1 MMPNGTRRS
10 RRVRQMFA
18 LSIAFAAC
26 GAMATSIL
34 HLRFDQIR
42 DRAGL
47 VVLGTVASTSA
58 GTSFKGMLAVD
69 EYRVVVRETMR
80 GERVKNV
87 RIRIPRIEGAPRLH
101 VGTAYVFFLG
111 AAPARPLVSPQQGI
125 LSMES
130 VDVGGNRTTLLVS
143 GDSEPL
149 VLGNDGAL
157 RFGAPVSIRNHR
169 IMRTPQTPSVDVGPP
184 DVPTGA
190 EGVSQFPAPASA
202 AVKKPTVRRYAT
214 LDDLR
219 GFVRNTPDGRRTR

>member
-1 MMPNGTRRS
+1 MMPNGTRRP
-10 RRVRQMFA
+10 RRVREMFA
-18 LSIAFAAC
+18 LSILFVAC

-47 VVLGTVASTSA
+47 VVLGTVTSTSA
-58 GTSFKGMLAVD
+58 STSFKGTLAVD
-69 EYRVVVRETMR
+69 EYRVVVRETLR

-87 RIRIPRIEGAPRLH
+87 RVRIPRIEGSPRLH
-101 VGTAYVFFLG
+101 IGTAYVFFLG
-111 AAPARPLVSPQQGI
+111 DAPARPLVSPQQGI
-125 LSMES
+125 LSIEN
-130 VDVGGNRTTLLVS
+130 VDLNGNRTTLLVS

-149 VLGNDGAL
+149 VLGSDGAL
-157 RFGAPVSIRNHR
+157 RFGVPVSISNHR
-169 IMRTPQTPSVDVGPP
+169 VMRAPQTPSVDVGVP

-202 AVKKPTVRRYAT
+202 AVKHPTVRRYAT

-219 GFVRNTPDGRRTR
+219 GFVRSTPEGRRTR